1 MKRLHQ
7 MLDQIHTM
15 KPTGELDDILGIDSL
30 VVKRVITN
38 GDFILI
44 RTIAKHEVAI
54 CPKCG
59 KPTNIVHQKKV
70 RLIRDLP
77 PLWQEYFYRN
87 HL

>member
-1 MKRLHQ
+1 

-15 KPTGELDDILGIDSL
+15 KPAGELDDRLGIDSL

-77 PLWQEYFYRN
+77 PLARI
-87 HL
+87 LL